1 MELFS
6 VDSPLGEGGREGAL
20 ELEGEV
26 FIQGLGGH
34 TLIFHP
40 AVDERDLF
48 QEFFESLAS
57 GVPVRKQLGV

>member
-6 VDSPLGEGGREGAL
+6 VDSPLGEGGREVAL

-26 FIQGLGGH
+26 SIQGLGGH

-40 AVDERDLF
+40 GADVADLF
-48 QEFFESLAS
+48 QEFYESLVS
-57 GVPVRKQLGV
+57 VVPVFQ